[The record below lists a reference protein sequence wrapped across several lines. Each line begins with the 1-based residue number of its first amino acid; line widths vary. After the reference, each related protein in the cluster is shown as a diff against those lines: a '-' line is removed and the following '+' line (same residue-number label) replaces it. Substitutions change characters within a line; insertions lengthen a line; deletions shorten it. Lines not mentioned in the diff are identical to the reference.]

1 MLQRMLIAL
10 QRVQVVSILKHGIIV
25 GEDFIKVST
34 LLDFPSL
41 SLSDMLIA
49 IGGGLWNI
57 VCSFAPF

>member
-10 QRVQVVSILKHGIIV
+10 QRVQVVSILKHGIVV

-34 LLDFPSL
+34 FLDFSSL
-41 SLSDMLIA
+41 SPLICLLQLV
-49 IGGGLWNI
+49 GGLWNI